1 MSGIENCKAMIF
13 AAGLGTRLK
22 PFTDHHPKALV
33 KVNGK
38 SLLERNIDY
47 LRSFGIREFVINT
60 FHFSGQIHL
69 FLAKHQQAD
78 SVFHVSYEENGP
90 YETGGGLAHAAK
102 YLKEDGKPFVVM
114 NADILT
120 DLDLRK
126 MFDFHMKHAPL
137 ATLAITNRESSRQ
150 FLFDEKMKLCGWRN
164 NKTNAL
170 KMSSASANAEDLSP
184 FSFSGVHIIDP
195 NIFERM
201 PTSGIYSIT
210 DTYLALAKDQLIMG
224 YDHSGGIVL
233 DVGKPE
239 ALAQASTLF
248 P

>member
-33 KVNGK
+33 KVNGR
-38 SLLERNIDY
+38 SLLERNMAY
-47 LRSFGIREFVINT
+47 LRSFGIRDFVINT

-69 FLAKHQQAD
+69 FLAKHQQPGD
-78 SVFHVSYEENGP
+78 RIHVSFEEGGP
-90 YETGGGLAHAAK
+90 FETGGGLAYAAK
-102 YLKEDGKPFVVM
+102 YLKDDGKPFVVM

-120 DLDLRK
+120 DLDLHK
-126 MFDFHMKHAPL
+126 MFAFHVQHAPL
-137 ATLAITNRESSRQ
+137 ATLAVTKRESSRQ
-150 FLFDEKMKLCGWRN
+150 FLFDERMKLCGWRN
-164 NKTNAL
+164 NKTNEV
-170 KMSSASANAEDLSP
+170 KISSPDTNEGDLNP

-195 NIFERM
+195 LIFNSM
-201 PTSGIYSIT
+201 PASGIFSIT
-210 DTYLALAKDQLIMG
+210 DTYLGLAKDQTIMG
-224 YDHSGGIVL
+224 YDHSGGVVL

-239 ALAQASTLF
+239 ALEKASTLF

>member
-78 SVFHVSYEENGP
+78 SVFHVSYEETGP

-210 DTYLALAKDQLIMG
+210 DTYLDLAKDQLIMG